1 MNDLSIKANAI
12 SDKATQ
18 SPPGRDNV
26 SALAGL
32 AVSFQDMI
40 QKRGARIEDGF
51 SALVG
56 RVGTLAA
63 VERADAPRPADDY
76 GRDRANDAPDRFDNS
91 SREAAGSDDRS
102 ATQRADRDDNYGRD
116 HGGDHRDERSDAG
129 GVEHGEGHAD
139 DHSSEQDTEQ
149 ADAPEDQDQ
158 DGESQASSDDGGEDE
173 TANSSDS
180 DGETQTADSDADGQD
195 GPAQSGGATGTAKAD
210 IGEAMAGA
218 LFNLMP
224 GSKGI
229 GVDGQASEQGKVSSA
244 VGIATA
250 IQNIA
255 SATAEENTS
264 KATPAA
270 AGAAG
275 GGRNDHQTQANAS
288 AQAKAVANEN
298 AAMFKES
305 QTNTP
310 LGTVETQAFDIA
322 KALGDGNRAQVT
334 VSVTN
339 ESQTL
344 TSKPNAMLSTNFV
357 ISANGASQSSSG
369 QQASANSHNGGNQS
383 QTALAQAQQAQA
395 ANAQNQNVQNSGAQA
410 GGNATHDKFFEAYFV
425 DGRNVGDVDV
435 IIDVVKSVGLDQ
447 QEARAVLEERR
458 FKDAVDD
465 DWGSF
470 ELATPAAL
478 FQTNHP
484 RAAELSDIGDSD
496 LIQRGV
502 ALMPVVAP

>member
-40 QKRGARIEDGF
+40 QKGGARIEDGF

-116 HGGDHRDERSDAG
+116 HGGDQRDERSDAG

-180 DGETQTADSDADGQD
+180 DGETQTADSDTDGQD

-270 AGAAG
+270 ASVAG
-275 GGRNDHQTQANAS
+275 GGRHDHPAQAN
-288 AQAKAVANEN
+288 
-298 AAMFKES
+298 
-305 QTNTP
+305 
-310 LGTVETQAFDIA
+310 
-322 KALGDGNRAQVT
+322 
-334 VSVTN
+334 
-339 ESQTL
+339 
-344 TSKPNAMLSTNFV
+344 
-357 ISANGASQSSSG
+357 
-369 QQASANSHNGGNQS
+369 
-383 QTALAQAQQAQA
+383 
-395 ANAQNQNVQNSGAQA
+395 
-410 GGNATHDKFFEAYFV
+410 
-425 DGRNVGDVDV
+425 
-435 IIDVVKSVGLDQ
+435 
-447 QEARAVLEERR
+447 RR
-458 FKDAVDD
+458 
-465 DWGSF
+465 
-470 ELATPAAL
+470 LPHL
-478 FQTNHP
+478 Q
-484 RAAELSDIGDSD
+484 L
-496 LIQRGV
+496 
-502 ALMPVVAP
+502 

>member
-1 MNDLSIKANAI
+1 
-12 SDKATQ
+12 
-18 SPPGRDNV
+18 
-26 SALAGL
+26 
-32 AVSFQDMI
+32 MI
-40 QKRGARIEDGF
+40 QKGGARIEDGF

-76 GRDRANDAPDRFDNS
+76 GRDRTNDAPDRFDNS

-180 DGETQTADSDADGQD
+180 DGETQTADSDTDGQD

-275 GGRNDHQTQANAS
+275 GGRNDHQAQANAS

-310 LGTVETQAFDIA
+310 LGTVETQASGIA
-322 KALGDGNRAQVT
+322 KALGDGNRAQAQSVSSASSAGSPHAGGGEGVT
-334 VSVTN
+334 
-339 ESQTL
+339 
-344 TSKPNAMLSTNFV
+344 
-357 ISANGASQSSSG
+357 
-369 QQASANSHNGGNQS
+369 
-383 QTALAQAQQAQA
+383 
-395 ANAQNQNVQNSGAQA
+395 QA
-410 GGNATHDKFFEAYFV
+410 GGVTGTQQTQGQNAAEKANNIQKSASSGRSMADQISVKISKAIQAGSDKITIQLRPANMGRVEVKLEMLQDNRISVLVIADNRDTLELLLKDTRGLQRALQEAGLHAESGDLNFSQRGEENQAQKDNGPSSRPLSGNENMAELEEMIV
-425 DGRNVGDVDV
+425 EEAVIASDGRVLANGR
-435 IIDVVKSVGLDQ
+435 IDV
-447 QEARAVLEERR
+447 RA
-458 FKDAVDD
+458 
-465 DWGSF
+465 
-470 ELATPAAL
+470 
-478 FQTNHP
+478 
-484 RAAELSDIGDSD
+484 
-496 LIQRGV
+496 
-502 ALMPVVAP
+502 